1 MSVPAAGVTTIL
13 RPAGEPAG
21 GGHGADGARI
31 SRTIAHRRIVVTE
44 CAAGE
49 CAAGECA
56 ADPGAGVLVAEP
68 ASLSGRARSSGSL
81 SELIA

>member
-1 MSVPAAGVTTIL
+1 MSVPAAGVTTVL

-21 GGHGADGARI
+21 GGRGADGARTN
-31 SRTIAHRRIVVTE
+31 RTIAHRRIVVTECAAGE

-68 ASLSGRARSSGSL
+68 ASLSG
-81 SELIA
+81 

>member
-1 MSVPAAGVTTIL
+1 MSVPAAGVTTVL

-21 GGHGADGARI
+21 GGRGADGARTN
-31 SRTIAHRRIVVTE
+31 RTIAHRRIVVAE

-49 CAAGECA
+49 CAAGERAAGECA

-68 ASLSGRARSSGSL
+68 ASLSG
-81 SELIA
+81 

>member
-1 MSVPAAGVTTIL
+1 MSVPAAGVATVL

-21 GGHGADGARI
+21 GGCGADGART
-31 SRTIAHRRIVVTE
+31 SRTIAHRRIVV
-44 CAAGE
+44 AE

-68 ASLSGRARSSGSL
+68 ASLSG
-81 SELIA
+81 

>member
-1 MSVPAAGVTTIL
+1 MSVPAAGVATVL

-21 GGHGADGARI
+21 GGCGADGART
-31 SRTIAHRRIVVTE
+31 SRTIAHRRIVVAE

-49 CAAGECA
+49 CAAGERAAGECA

-68 ASLSGRARSSGSL
+68 ASLSG
-81 SELIA
+81 

>member
-1 MSVPAAGVTTIL
+1 MSVPAAGVTTVL
-13 RPAGEPAG
+13 RPVGEPAG
-21 GGHGADGARI
+21 GGRGADGARI
-31 SRTIAHRRIVVTE
+31 SRTIAHRRIVVAECAAGE

-68 ASLSGRARSSGSL
+68 ASLSG
-81 SELIA
+81 

>member
-31 SRTIAHRRIVVTE
+31 SRTIAHRRIVVAE

-49 CAAGECA
+49 CAAGERAAGECA

-68 ASLSGRARSSGSL
+68 ASLSG
-81 SELIA
+81 

>member
-1 MSVPAAGVTTIL
+1 VSVPAAGVTTVL
-13 RPAGEPAG
+13 RPVGEPAG
-21 GGHGADGARI
+21 GGRGADGARI
-31 SRTIAHRRIVVTE
+31 SRTIAHRRIVVAECAAGE

-68 ASLSGRARSSGSL
+68 ASLSG
-81 SELIA
+81 

>member
-1 MSVPAAGVTTIL
+1 MSVPAAGVTTVL

-21 GGHGADGARI
+21 GGRGADGARTN
-31 SRTIAHRRIVVTE
+31 RTIAHRRIVVTE

-68 ASLSGRARSSGSL
+68 ASLSG
-81 SELIA
+81 